1 MFVEPTN
8 PKGIFY
14 STQEYTLLLR
24 AVTTPFFFV
33 GGGDNKKSLLQE
45 PH

>member
-14 STQEYTLLLR
+14 STQEYTSLPT
-24 AVTTPFFFV
+24 AVTTTFFFV

-45 PH
+45 QH

>member
-24 AVTTPFFFV
+24 AVTTPFFFA
-33 GGGDNKKSLLQE
+33 GFKDNKKSLMQKQ
-45 PH
+45 H